1 MQLIVS
7 AEKTISIQKIFHLIN
22 KFFLYMSKQMN
33 WFEIAI
39 NFLFQYI
46 KILQLSQLNNNY
58 SVHIFTIL
66 KNILGNTTV
75 TLKTNKI

>member
-1 MQLIVS
+1 
-7 AEKTISIQKIFHLIN
+7 
-22 KFFLYMSKQMN
+22 MN

>member
-22 KFFLYMSKQMN
+22 KLFLYMSKQMN